1 MQTIRLTHDYPA
13 PPGRLWALV
22 TDYGALADVMQGL
35 ASFEGL
41 PSGRTRTGQRFEV
54 MVRLFG
60 KLPPQPYVMEVLQ
73 CDDAGRI
80 LRSAEHGMGVR
91 TWRHTL
97 RVTEVPGSS
106 RLSEVIEIDAG
117 WRTPVFAAW
126 VRFMYGARHR
136 PRLRL
141 LGLEVA

>member
-1 MQTIRLTHDYPA
+1 MRTIGLTHDYAAA
-13 PPGRLWALV
+13 PDRLWALV

-54 MVRLFG
+54 QVRLFG
-60 KLPPQPYVMEVLQ
+60 RLPPQPYVMEVLD
-73 CDDAGRI
+73 CDDVKRV

-97 RVTEVPGSS
+97 SVTEVAGGS
-106 RLSEVIEIDAG
+106 RLSDVIEIDAG
-117 WRTPVFAAW
+117 WRTLVFAAW
-126 VRFMYGARHR
+126 ARFMYGARHR

-141 LGLEVA
+141 LGLEGT

>member
-1 MQTIRLTHDYPA
+1 MQTVSLTHNYDV
-13 PPGRLWALV
+13 PPETLWALV
-22 TDYGALADVMQGL
+22 TDYGALAEVMKGL

-41 PSGRTRTGQRFEV
+41 PSGRTHTGQRFEV
-54 MVRLFG
+54 QVRLFG
-60 KLPPQPYVMEVLQ
+60 RLPPQPYVMEVLD
-73 CDDAGRI
+73 CDDAARV

-97 RVTEVPGSS
+97 CVTESPGGS
-106 RLSEVIEIDAG
+106 RLSDQIEIDAG

-126 VRFMYGARHR
+126 ARFMYGARHR

-141 LGLEVA
+141 LAQDA